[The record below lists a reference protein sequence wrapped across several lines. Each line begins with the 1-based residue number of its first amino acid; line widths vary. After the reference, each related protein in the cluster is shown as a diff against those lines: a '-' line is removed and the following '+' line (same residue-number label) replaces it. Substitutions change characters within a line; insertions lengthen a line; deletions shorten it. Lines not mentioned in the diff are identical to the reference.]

1 MPRTERIYRLTEAGL
16 KAYESGD
23 SGLPGHLRS
32 ILGLIET
39 DTHSDFVRASL
50 RRHYSEKQIFDG
62 LDELVTRNLLESE
75 PAAAKH
81 DLDFTGNFSFDEI
94 LGQRKVA

>member
-16 KAYESGD
+16 KAYESGS

-50 RRHYSEKQIFDG
+50 RRRYSEKQIFDG
-62 LDELVTRNLLESE
+62 LDELVSVGFLESE
-75 PAAAKH
+75 SASAKH
-81 DLDFTGNFSFDEI
+81 DLDFTGNFTVDEL
-94 LGQRKVA
+94 LGRAA